1 MSEFNI
7 LTAQNVSIE
16 FESAG
21 VGDRIVAT
29 ILDSI
34 FIFFYVLV
42 VYFIFFAVVFSKSG
56 NIDNSDS
63 SFFIIVAVL
72 CFAPVIFYHLLSEYF
87 FNGQSLGK
95 RIMKIRVIKLDGTEP
110 GIGAYLLRWLLRF
123 VDITMFSGLVA
134 VLAVVVSEKGQRLGD
149 MAAGT
154 TVIRQ
159 KPFVPLDLL
168 RPVDVAA
175 DHKVS
180 FPEVERLSDK
190 DIHTIKLVLSRW
202 QEADNYEVVEQAALK
217 LKQSLR
223 ITDTKGLSD
232 VDLLKTIL
240 ADYAHISHF

>member
-56 NIDNSDS
+56 NIDSSDS

>member
-34 FIFFYVLV
+34 FMFFYMLV
-42 VYFIFFAVVFSKSG
+42 VYFIFFAVVLGKSG

-63 SFFIIVAVL
+63 SFFVIVAML
-72 CFAPVIFYHLLSEYF
+72 CFVPVIFYHLLSEYF

-134 VLAVVVSEKGQRLGD
+134 VITVAVSEKGQRLGD

-159 KPFVPLDLL
+159 KPFVPLELL

-180 FPEVERLSDK
+180 FPEVERLNDK
-190 DIHTIKLVLSRW
+190 DIHTIKLVLNRW
-202 QEADNYEVVEQAALK
+202 QEADNYEVVEQAAARLK
-217 LKQSLR
+217 ESLR
-223 ITDTKGLSD
+223 ITDTKGFSD

>member
-1 MSEFNI
+1 
-7 LTAQNVSIE
+7 
-16 FESAG
+16 
-21 VGDRIVAT
+21 
-29 ILDSI
+29 
-34 FIFFYVLV
+34 
-42 VYFIFFAVVFSKSG
+42 
-56 NIDNSDS
+56 
-63 SFFIIVAVL
+63 
-72 CFAPVIFYHLLSEYF
+72 
-87 FNGQSLGK
+87 
-95 RIMKIRVIKLDGTEP
+95 
-110 GIGAYLLRWLLRF
+110 
-123 VDITMFSGLVA
+123 